1 MITEKRLYATGTIL
15 PLGDGLTGK
24 TVISKILINPQI
36 STIEHSHIIERTRKS
51 LNIEFE
57 FSNAVFQNGESAIHT
72 SLQYY
77 IFPGQRQKTHKQSS
91 TFEEIINIFGFFPAL
106 EKISVLLLI
115 HDSSRINT
123 LKSLELWLKIALE
136 KKWLYENSLVV
147 LVNNKIDLYNPDE
160 SFINQIKNGI
170 YSLVQQ
176 KDLQIDKNQ
185 IKTINTSCITLEGI
199 SELRNMITEWIA
211 TKGKYGIGTI

>member
-1 MITEKRLYATGTIL
+1 
-15 PLGDGLTGK
+15 
-24 TVISKILINPQI
+24 
-36 STIEHSHIIERTRKS
+36 
-51 LNIEFE
+51 
-57 FSNAVFQNGESAIHT
+57 
-72 SLQYY
+72 
-77 IFPGQRQKTHKQSS
+77 GQRQKTHKQSS

-106 EKISVLLLI
+106 EKISVLLLV